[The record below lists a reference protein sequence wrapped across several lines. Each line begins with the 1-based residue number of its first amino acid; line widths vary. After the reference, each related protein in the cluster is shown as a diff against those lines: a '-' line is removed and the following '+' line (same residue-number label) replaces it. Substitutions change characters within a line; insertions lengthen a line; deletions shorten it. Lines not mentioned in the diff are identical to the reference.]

1 MEREKYK
8 GYTISRNTKTVYHT
22 CKKSG
27 HTWSEDIVLKTYTI
41 YGYGILSGI
50 NNRYRTIEGAK
61 KYIDFVLRHGLNKI
75 SQK

>member
-22 CKKSG
+22 CKESG

-41 YGYGILSGI
+41 YGYGILSNM
-50 NNRYRTIEGAK
+50 NNRYRTIKGAK
-61 KYIDFVLRHGLNKI
+61 KYIDFVLRNGLNKI